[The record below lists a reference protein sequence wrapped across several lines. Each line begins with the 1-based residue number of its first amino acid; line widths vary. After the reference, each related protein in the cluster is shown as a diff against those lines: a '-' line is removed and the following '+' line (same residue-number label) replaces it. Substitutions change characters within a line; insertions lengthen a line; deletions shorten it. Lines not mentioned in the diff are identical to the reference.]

1 MKLARI
7 AALLVLSTC
16 AYAAADQKPPKMS
29 DLVGDWS
36 GTSLCQVKPSACHDE
51 NVFYHLSNPNEDKI
65 TIQADKIV
73 DGKPINMGSGDW
85 TYQKSARSLTFEI
98 PRGTWKLIVDGDTMD
113 GTLTNPDGTVF
124 RKVHLS
130 RTR

>member
-1 MKLARI
+1 MKLACI
-7 AALLVLSTC
+7 VLLVFSTC
-16 AYAAADQKPPKMS
+16 AYAAADQKSPELS

-51 NVFYHLSNPNEDKI
+51 NVVYHLSNPHDDKI

-73 DGKPINMGSGDW
+73 DGKPINMGAGDW

-98 PRGTWKLIVDGDTMD
+98 PRGMWKLVVTGDTMD
-113 GTLTNPDGTVF
+113 GTLTDPDGTIF

-130 RTR
+130 RSK